1 MCVCQERESVC
12 VSERERER
20 ERERRVPVRDLVPLE
35 RAVVP
40 HLVSGLGFR
49 VWGVGCRGV
58 GCRV

>member
-1 MCVCQERESVC
+1 
-12 VSERERER
+12 
-20 ERERRVPVRDLVPLE
+20 VPVRDLVPLE